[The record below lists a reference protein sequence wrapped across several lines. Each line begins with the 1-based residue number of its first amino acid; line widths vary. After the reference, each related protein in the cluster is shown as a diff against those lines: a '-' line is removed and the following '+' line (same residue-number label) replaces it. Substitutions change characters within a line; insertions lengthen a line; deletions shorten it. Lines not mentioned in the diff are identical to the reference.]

1 MSVENKA
8 TQLGRANEADD
19 ASGPIQLPPRTRHPY
34 RLIQSTGNLYWS
46 SNPWVIEIQHA
57 SKLNVPAPAIFR
69 ASKSSQPG
77 EEVALYTESGTGGEW
92 TSSEFGALTF
102 AKVDDEFYG
111 YFVANYTD
119 KSQTT
124 SQIKRIPLGAVT
136 SSGHADVLLDPAP
149 ATIGLGDLVTDGS
162 FLCWADSEGIRSM
175 PIGGGTVTPLVE
187 GSGLERLAVL
197 GGTLYYIEGVL
208 QNFRGGGA
216 VICRAGLVASCGSLM
231 AARSAC
237 SGCCGVRNQV
247 RRGGRDPFGACRAGR
262 LAWVLWIVAAGC
274 WSGKAG
280 EPAVEQHQVAD
291 GRGHGELGLGEGQA
305 AHGELAE
312 PDSVLEE
319 AEPALGQGRAAPVD
333 VAALPGG
340 QVIGHLVAGVL
351 MLAGRSVRAVAPGRC
366 PRAGGD
372 HPVRPRP
379 CSSSR

>member
-19 ASGPIQLPPRTRHPY
+19 ASGPIQLSDTTPI

-187 GSGLERLAVL
+187 
-197 GGTLYYIEGVL
+197 
-208 QNFRGGGA
+208 
-216 VICRAGLVASCGSLM
+216 
-231 AARSAC
+231 
-237 SGCCGVRNQV
+237 
-247 RRGGRDPFGACRAGR
+247 
-262 LAWVLWIVAAGC
+262 
-274 WSGKAG
+274 
-280 EPAVEQHQVAD
+280 
-291 GRGHGELGLGEGQA
+291 
-305 AHGELAE
+305 
-312 PDSVLEE
+312 
-319 AEPALGQGRAAPVD
+319 
-333 VAALPGG
+333 
-340 QVIGHLVAGVL
+340 
-351 MLAGRSVRAVAPGRC
+351 
-366 PRAGGD
+366 
-372 HPVRPRP
+372 
-379 CSSSR
+379 

>member
-19 ASGPIQLPPRTRHPY
+19 ASGPIQLSDTTPT

-57 SKLNVPAPAIFR
+57 SKLNVPAPTIFR

-77 EEVALYTESGTGGEW
+77 EEVALYTEPGTGGEW

-136 SSGHADVLLDPAP
+136 PSGHADVLLDPAP

-162 FLCWADSEGIRSM
+162 FLCWADNEGIRSM

-187 GSGLERLAVL
+187 GSGFERLAVL
-197 GGTLYYIEGVL
+197 GGTLYYIDGNAIFSVPMGGGTPGFVL
-208 QNFRGGGA
+208 GTRLFPITALYVLAEQPPVALAERPGTPGPPVVSDVALVWGRADGAVFGMFRGETTTYQEPTA
-216 VICRAGLVASCGSLM
+216 DFTVVSVYSTE
-231 AARSAC
+231 
-237 SGCCGVRNQV
+237 
-247 RRGGRDPFGACRAGR
+247 GR
-262 LAWVLWIVAAGC
+262 VLWYQQASPGAGVAAG
-274 WSGKAG
+274 
-280 EPAVEQHQVAD
+280 PPQ
-291 GRGHGELGLGEGQA
+291 
-305 AHGELAE
+305 
-312 PDSVLEE
+312 
-319 AEPALGQGRAAPVD
+319 
-333 VAALPGG
+333 
-340 QVIGHLVAGVL
+340 VL
-351 MLAGRSVRAVAPGRC
+351 MSYGGVTTTLSSNAENAPLFSRLDVLADEAAAYWTWGYVQKYTF
-366 PRAGGD
+366 
-372 HPVRPRP
+372 
-379 CSSSR
+379 